1 MYLLIIRFQI
11 GLSASCGLKRFIVFL
26 IPNYNHLPTPNF
38 LVTLQRQVG
47 GTASHCART
56 CGETPCENVQRDAA
70 PPTTVK
76 TD

>member
-1 MYLLIIRFQI
+1 MNVPVDYPISNQPFSLMRVKTIH
-11 GLSASCGLKRFIVFL
+11 C

-47 GTASHCART
+47 GTASRCART